1 MGDAWHWIRS
11 GAGDA
16 PGNMAWDEALLEAAA
31 SLATPVFRS
40 YAWEAPAAT
49 FGYFQRHA
57 EIAAWTPLRPL
68 LRRPT
73 GGGLVPHASD
83 WTYAIILP
91 PQHAWY
97 SLPAVESYRRAHRW
111 LQRAFGL
118 CGVETRLSPC
128 CDPAGPGRCFV
139 GAEREDLLLGDG
151 KVAGA
156 AQRRNRLGLL
166 IQGSVQPT
174 PDGLER
180 ARWEEALM
188 EAARLDWQASWSD
201 LPTPDE
207 AWLRRLS
214 ELRTRYASRA
224 HNERR

>member
-1 MGDAWHWIRS
+1 
-11 GAGDA
+11 
-16 PGNMAWDEALLEAAA
+16 MAWDEALLEAAA
-31 SLATPVFRS
+31 GLATPVFRS

-139 GAEREDLLLGDG
+139 GAEREDLLLGDR